1 MDFADETFDAV
12 ISNYVYHNIMGSDKQ
27 ELIMESLRV
36 LKKGGVFAVNDCMK
50 PKMYGDMEAFA
61 QKLRD
66 MGYREVQIVNTS
78 ELVFGSEKRAGLMML
93 GNSRMLIG
101 RK

>member
-1 MDFADETFDAV
+1 M
-12 ISNYVYHNIMGSDKQ
+12 
-27 ELIMESLRV
+27 MESLRV
-36 LKKGGVFAVNDCMK
+36 LKKGGVFAINDCMK
-50 PKMYGDMEAFA
+50 PKLYGDMEAFA

-66 MGYREVQIVNTS
+66 IGYQEVQLVNMS
-78 ELVFGSEKRAGLMML
+78 ELVFGSESRAAMMML